1 MDSPFIYVSG
11 ISESPLL
18 FNDSSTISVD
28 LGIQDS
34 ASQIWIKDVRA
45 AFGFNSNPHTLEIT
59 QVAEDPIVV
68 DGSKL
73 GNAVTMTIGSLH
85 FAGHISHVDSSIS
98 SNGYETKIVCND
110 DRIKDINQYMIHTPP
125 LLPSGT
131 REDTNIIYVS
141 DTVSDGDLYSR
152 NSPLWLLANYGA
164 SYAEIH
170 RAISASPLEVNLPAI
185 GIINNKLGRDS
196 EAYRWSFALTPLFD
210 ALMQV
215 FADCGYDIYYDNKTI
230 HLIDRSAS
238 IDPDVSFIDSAT
250 TTSLRTGNS
259 MTDRPTGYA
268 ILGAKKQGGVGTMA
282 TDNVEY
288 ANLKG
293 ISVPTFVPCWN
304 EVEISYHNEHGYV
317 ERYYPTDEELQMA
330 LKGIEHWVYF
340 KMNEGGPIARG
351 WMESRINPY
360 PYGLEGSLLESALSF
375 GGGRSDVKKVIRNRR
390 SIDANFVVAWYD
402 AVSKHARSYYGKL
415 YSATAPS
422 AFLKNCTLSDKAWA
436 WDDIDNVDMND
447 ALSPFYD
454 NGYLKAF
461 ARFPKPI
468 GYGVDGTASPANYN
482 GWNEVGD
489 YAYLPID
496 IVVNSPTSEGNYLG
510 LPGNRIV
517 VLLPE
522 ILVESIDVAGLL
534 GSLSTLESFDS
545 RGASTGSGVI
555 QDNFRLYLTEK
566 DYNNP
571 KTVITPIT
579 SITDVFIPVQYNERY
594 KVDNTYGAS
603 KVAGEIDDNYAPWT
617 KMNPKNPE
625 PDMATKAEHIVSNT
639 STDVFYEAE
648 VVGLPEVNF
657 FANFADSNQQPKY
670 SFTSINV
677 SVSTAGLMTQYSA
690 KTQLS
695 ELVSMKKIEWSR
707 FKSQLDRIQHLANI
721 SRFQTTAD
729 LHYERDSIKPEAI
742 GLNNYK
748 TSFGISSNIDDP
760 GEEEEEIEQKS
771 FVKAVIIK
779 QKKQHSVMDPL
790 LPGETVRQEVYRGE
804 DDEGN
809 LWPPSWADVDDFM
822 ADAAT
827 NDDPYLQTPGSKTEQ
842 GWIDGFPE
850 DAEKAG
856 YKRAKDRI
864 YGFAPC
870 NDGYLRKDTPALYHQ
885 EDIGGSIFCYFT
897 GGVRLE
903 DARLVKI
910 TSAEMDKTGDIYH
923 VDVETLPHPIDPDQT
938 KYQFYKVPFAQN
950 DVAGS
955 QGYAEGQIVPIMHN
969 KIAKGASANDSVD
982 ASYGGGTPST
992 DDGALRPESKH
1003 VSQNGDVVGDLFVA
1017 NSPVVGAVAVVVV
1030 TPPDSNGNNGI
1041 VAAVNAEENQF
1052 GVGGDAVAGEEQES
1066 KPVEF
1071 IGVPNDSIFTGDYG
1085 IMANGMN
1092 GNWQVI
1098 INKPMFT
1105 PFESFGAV

>member
-1 MDSPFIYVSG
+1 MDSSFIYVSG
-11 ISESPLL
+11 ISQSPLR
-18 FNDSSTISVD
+18 FNDNSTISVD

-34 ASQIWIKDVRA
+34 SSQIWIKDVRA
-45 AFGFNSNPHTLEIT
+45 AFGFNATPHSLEIT
-59 QVAEDPIVV
+59 QVGPDPIVV

-73 GNAVTMTIGSLH
+73 GNAVTMTIGSLR
-85 FAGHISHVDSSIS
+85 FSGHIAHVDSSIS

-125 LLPSGT
+125 LLPSGV

-170 RAISASPLEVNLPAI
+170 QAISASQLEVNLPPI
-185 GIINNKLGRDS
+185 GVINNKLGRDS

-215 FADCGYDIYYDNKTI
+215 FADCGYDVYYYNKTI

-238 IDPDVSFIDSAT
+238 IDPDVSFIGSGT

-259 MTDRPTGYA
+259 ITDRPTGYA

-293 ISVPTFVPCWN
+293 ITVPTFVPCWN
-304 EVEISYHNEHGYV
+304 EVEISYHDEHGFV
-317 ERYYPTDEELQMA
+317 KRYYPTDEELQMA

-340 KMNEGGPIARG
+340 KMNEGGATARG
-351 WMESRINPY
+351 WMESRINPH
-360 PYGLEGSLLESALSF
+360 PYGLEGSLLESALAF
-375 GGGRSDVKKVIRNRR
+375 GGGRSDVRKVIRNRR
-390 SIDANFVVAWYD
+390 SIAANFVVAWYD
-402 AVSKHARSYYGKL
+402 AVSRHARSYYGKL
-415 YSATAPS
+415 YSVTAPS
-422 AFLKNCTLSDKAWA
+422 AFLRNCTLVDKAWT
-436 WDDIDNVDMND
+436 WDDIDNVNMND

-461 ARFPKPI
+461 AKFPKPI
-468 GYGVDGTASPANYN
+468 GYGVDGTSSPANYN

-489 YAYLPID
+489 YAYLPINV
-496 IVVNSPTSEGNYLG
+496 VVNSPTSEGNYLG

-517 VLLPE
+517 LLLPE

-545 RGASTGSGVI
+545 VNVSTGSGVV

-571 KTVITPIT
+571 KTVITPIS
-579 SITDVFIPVQYNERY
+579 SIEDVFIPVQYNERY
-594 KVDNTYGAS
+594 ETDNTYGAS

-617 KMNPKNPE
+617 KLNPKNPE
-625 PDMATKAEHIVSNT
+625 PDMAMKVEHIVSN
-639 STDVFYEAE
+639 SNTDVFYEAE
-648 VVGLPEVNF
+648 VVGLPAVNF
-657 FANFADSNQQPKY
+657 FANFADSDQQPKY

-677 SVSTAGLMTQYSA
+677 SVGTAGLMTQYSS

-695 ELVSMKKIEWSR
+695 ELISMKKIEWSR

-742 GLNNYK
+742 GLNNMQ
-748 TSFGISSNIDDP
+748 TSFGLINDMDEL
-760 GEEEEEIEQKS
+760 EEEEEVEQKS
-771 FVKAVIIK
+771 FVKAVTIK
-779 QKKQHSVMDPL
+779 FVKEHSVADPL
-790 LPGETVRQEVYRGE
+790 LPGETVSQEVYRGE

-809 LWPPSWADVDDFM
+809 LWPPRWADVDDFLS
-822 ADAAT
+822 DAAS
-827 NDDPYLQTPGSKTEQ
+827 NDDPYSFSGKKETKWVSVG
-842 GWIDGFPE
+842 DE
-850 DAEKAG
+850 DETNP
-856 YKRAKDRI
+856 RATDRL

-885 EDIGGSIFCYFT
+885 EDIGGTIFCYFT

-910 TSAEMDKTGDIYH
+910 ISPEMQKTGDIHH
-923 VDVETLPHPIDPDQT
+923 VDVETLPHPADPSQA
-938 KYQFYKVPFAQN
+938 KYTFYRVPFAQN
-950 DVAGS
+950 AVAGS
-955 QGYAEGQIVPIMHN
+955 QGYAPGQIIPIMHN
-969 KIAKGASANDSVD
+969 KVAKGASANDSVD
-982 ASYGGGTPST
+982 SSFNGGIPET
-992 DDGALRPESKH
+992 DTGALRPDSKH
-1003 VSQNGDVVGDLFVA
+1003 VSEDGNAVGDLYIA
-1017 NSPVVGAVAVVVV
+1017 NSPVVGGTAVVVV
-1030 TPPDSNGNNGI
+1030 TPPNTNGENGI

-1052 GVGGDAVAGEEQES
+1052 GVGGDAVAGEESEN

-1071 IGVPNDSIFTGDYG
+1071 VGVPNDSVFTGDYG
-1085 IMANGMN
+1085 IMVNGMN

-1105 PFESFGAV
+1105 PFESFGA